1 MTRWILTF
9 APLAIGVML
18 FLQSPTYIVSFL
30 HNPIQEGVKVGAL
43 VLIVIGS
50 LWLKRIVEIEV

>member
-1 MTRWILTF
+1 LI
-9 APLAIGVML
+9 
-18 FLQSPTYIVSFL
+18 
-30 HNPIQEGVKVGAL
+30 VGAV

>member
-1 MTRWILTF
+1 
-9 APLAIGVML
+9 ML

-30 HNPIQEGVKVGAL
+30 HDPIGQALLAGAL

>member
-1 MTRWILTF
+1 L
-9 APLAIGVML
+9 L
-18 FLQSPTYIVSFL
+18 
-30 HNPIQEGVKVGAL
+30 VGAV

>member
-1 MTRWILTF
+1 V
-9 APLAIGVML
+9 A
-18 FLQSPTYIVSFL
+18 FL
-30 HNPIQEGVKVGAL
+30 HDPIGQALLAGAV

>member
-1 MTRWILTF
+1 L
-9 APLAIGVML
+9 LA
-18 FLQSPTYIVSFL
+18 
-30 HNPIQEGVKVGAL
+30 GAL